1 MAKHVASLKINF
13 IDTVNAPAPFQTV
26 RQIVMKIATVRDML
40 PSPFLFFLDLAILPL
55 LQTARRIVN

>member
-13 IDTVNAPAPFQTV
+13 INTVNATAQFQTV

-40 PSPFLFFLDLAILPL
+40 PSPSLFFLENAILPL
-55 LQTARRIVN
+55 LQTARRIVY